1 MSMAATTAGAFKA
14 HIESL
19 GLGLPVYR
27 DGLPVIRWETRDGQR
42 TPVHASP
49 PAIVVQDGIS
59 ITGDLSGDFGDDEHG
74 DPTSIELVQID
85 VFQVARVQTTTQT
98 TRNAEDPAL
107 IRRLRLALRGVGIAP
122 YAPVRVY
129 GHRVTDEQRWPIS
142 DNVARHTFNVTVR
155 LADRPLPTP
164 TP

>member
-1 MSMAATTAGAFKA
+1 MAATIAGAFKA
-14 HIESL
+14 HLETL

-42 TPVHASP
+42 VPVHASP
-49 PAIVVQDGIS
+49 PAIVVQDGVS
-59 ITGDLSGDFGDDEHG
+59 RTADQSGDFGDPDADTTG
-74 DPTSIELVQID
+74 IELVQVD
-85 VFQVARVQTTTQT
+85 VFQLARVQTTTQT

-107 IRRLRLALRGVGIAP
+107 VRTVRRALTGLGIVP

-155 LADRPLPTP
+155 LADAPLPTP